1 MPRIK
6 RNLCPSVPLSQTA
19 RHVLVRFADDLL
31 TNSKDIAGRIF
42 ARLPG
47 RGSVFGV
54 FVGYVGDFVE
64 RYVILVIL
72 VI

>member
-1 MPRIK
+1 MPWIK

-19 RHVLVRFADDLL
+19 RHVLARFA
-31 TNSKDIAGRIF
+31 DIAGRIF
-42 ARLPG
+42 ARRPG

-64 RYVILVIL
+64 RYVIFVII